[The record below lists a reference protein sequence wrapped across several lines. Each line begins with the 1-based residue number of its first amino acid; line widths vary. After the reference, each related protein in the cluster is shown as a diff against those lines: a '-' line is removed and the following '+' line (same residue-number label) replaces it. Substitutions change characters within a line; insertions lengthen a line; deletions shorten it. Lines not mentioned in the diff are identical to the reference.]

1 VATTIS
7 ATDTEVQKPINA
19 IMEQTLLRN
28 AQSRAPYF
36 MGTMPGSLIR
46 HGGSATAKWRRFNTS
61 LDNASGPAPSTTAL
75 TELTTTASY
84 MQGRD
89 SITAHLTDV
98 TATVAKYGQ
107 FYILNEEVDV
117 LNFNH
122 TTDGLMRTLGIIA
135 GRSLNQLQRNVGEDN
150 ATEVFAGG
158 VASEGGV
165 LASVV
170 VGDLDAVILT
180 LNGNSAIT
188 FTAMTAGS
196 QNVGTTPILPSYW
209 AICHPHVAYD
219 ISKLT
224 GFKSVETYGQ
234 QTATAMGEFG
244 MYQLAGQG
252 LRFIQTEDASVT
264 AGGGGAT
271 GSTGNRGA
279 TNLDTYSIL
288 IYGQE
293 AIGSVGLGQ
302 THPGSSF
309 MAGDSAD
316 TVEIIVKDRASGG
329 TSDPY
334 EEIMTMAYKFW
345 HTGAVLN
352 ANWTRSL
359 VVAATSV

>member
-1 VATTIS
+1 MATTIS
-7 ATDTEVQKPINA
+7 ATNTEIPKPINA

-36 MGTMPGSLIR
+36 MGTMSASLIR
-46 HGGSATAKWRRFNTS
+46 HGGTATAKWRRFNTT
-61 LDNASGPAPSTTAL
+61 LDDSSGVAPSTTAL

-89 SITAHLTDV
+89 SITAHVTDAV
-98 TATVAKYGQ
+98 ATVSKYGQ

-158 VASEGGV
+158 VATEGGV

-170 VGDLDAVILT
+170 VGDLDALILT

-188 FTAMTAGS
+188 FTAMTTGS
-196 QNVGTTPILPSYW
+196 ASIGTTPILPAYW
-209 AICHPHVAYD
+209 GICHPHVAYD
-219 ISKLT
+219 VSKLT
-224 GFKSVETYGQ
+224 GFKSIETYAG
-234 QTATAMGEFG
+234 QTATVMGEFG
-244 MYQLAGQG
+244 MYQLAGQAV
-252 LRFIQTEDASVT
+252 RFIQTEDASVT
-264 AGGGGAT
+264 AGGGGTT
-271 GSTGNRGA
+271 GSTGNRGS

-293 AIGSVGLGQ
+293 SIGSVGLGQ
-302 THPGSSF
+302 TQPGSAF
-309 MAGDSAD
+309 MAGDSMD
-316 TVEIIVKDRASGG
+316 TVEIIVHDRKSGG
-329 TSDPY
+329 TSDPFD
-334 EEIMTMAYKFW
+334 EIMTMAYKFW
-345 HTGAVLN
+345 HAGQVLN
-352 ANWTRSL
+352 ANWARSL
-359 VVAATSV
+359 VVAATDV